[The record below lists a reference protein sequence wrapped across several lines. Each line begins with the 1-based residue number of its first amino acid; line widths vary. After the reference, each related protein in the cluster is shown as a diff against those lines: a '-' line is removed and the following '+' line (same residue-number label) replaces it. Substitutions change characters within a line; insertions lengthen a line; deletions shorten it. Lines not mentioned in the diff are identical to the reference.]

1 MESEA
6 SAETEGARVTPTLDV
21 VELPAMHAVVP
32 EIIDVAPAP
41 PRMLALVPRGD
52 ARAVA
57 LMLVRAGE
65 ALAEART
72 LQQVQHVQ
80 AAASAA
86 LAYIRQRKLS
96 DEVRKQAW
104 AIKLEAVRK
113 LGGLLTEMAKAAGGR
128 PYHAITGTLKV
139 PVQTLKELD
148 ISKNESSRAQQLFQL
163 PEEIF
168 RKIRDENVSFFGVLA
183 TLRQERERQ
192 EMWEE
197 LNRERD
203 QRIAATEL
211 HVTRCRELFALG
223 IAPDLVI
230 TEPPMESLSEL
241 ASACRA
247 VPFVV
252 LRVLQRRLPDVLQAV
267 SGALTYHDITMPG
280 ASAEFKPNAKV
291 LVLFCT
297 DSAITRFKERRP
309 SGTRRRPECE
319 TWQEEIVCA
328 FSLEGDLV
336 CDPFVTP
343 KTALAAVGHHR
354 RFVGASLD
362 PAVVDKTRHAVE
374 APNQ

>member
-1 MESEA
+1 M
-6 SAETEGARVTPTLDV
+6 LDV
-21 VELPAMHAVVP
+21 IEVPATHAMVP

-57 LMLVRAGE
+57 LMLVQAGE
-65 ALAEART
+65 LLAEART
-72 LQQVQHVQ
+72 LQQVQYVK

-86 LAYIRQRKLS
+86 LAYIQQRKLS

-139 PVQTLKELD
+139 PVHTLKELD
-148 ISKNESSRAQQLFQL
+148 ISKNDSSRAQQLFQL
-163 PEEIF
+163 PEQMF
-168 RKIRDENVSFFGVLA
+168 RDICEGRISFFAALA
-183 TLRQERERQ
+183 AWKREREK
-192 EMWEE
+192 EDIADA
-197 LNRERD
+197 LARERD
-203 QRIAATEL
+203 QRIAAAEL
-211 HVTRCRELFALG
+211 HVTSCRELFALG

-230 TEPPMESLSEL
+230 TEPPLESLPEL
-241 ASACRA
+241 ASACGA

-252 LRVLQRRLPDVLQAV
+252 LRVLQRRLQDVLQAV

-280 ASAEFKPNAKV
+280 ASAEFAPNAKV
-291 LVLFCT
+291 LVLFCS
-297 DSAITRFKERRP
+297 DAAIAQFKERRP
-309 SGTRRRPECE
+309 SGVRRRPECE
-319 TWQEEIVCA
+319 TWQESVVCA
-328 FSLEGDLV
+328 LSLEGDLV

-343 KTALAAVGHHR
+343 KTALAAVEHHR

-362 PAVVDKTRHAVE
+362 SAVVDKARHAIE